1 MWKTLALAATVLA
14 TAAALEFFPVRAA
27 PEVKPLPD
35 ARPTAT
41 AQEAFA
47 AICREGVVVDSRRVP
62 AWLGQSYLG
71 DNCVAPRPPAV
82 IDGSKASREEI
93 VAGMEAAKRYSAAA
107 DTFQKCVGDFVA
119 ARNAGGG
126 KRLTSAQTIIQN
138 YRVQV
143 SQKNK
148 ETTTNQM
155 HMAIMAFNK
164 YGSDCPM

>member
-14 TAAALEFFPVRAA
+14 TALELFPVRAA
-27 PEVKPLPD
+27 PEVKPD
-35 ARPTAT
+35 TRPSAT
-41 AQEAFA
+41 SKEAFA
-47 AICREGVVVDSRRVP
+47 AICRDGVVESRRDP
-62 AWLGQSYLG
+62 PWLGQSYLG

-93 VAGMEAAKRYSAAA
+93 VAGMEAAKRYAAAA
-107 DTFQKCVGDFVA
+107 DTFQKCVSDFVA
-119 ARNAGGG
+119 ARNTDGG
-126 KRLTSAQTIIQN
+126 KPLTPAQTIIQN
-138 YRVQV
+138 YRIQV

-155 HMAIMAFNK
+155 NMAIVAFNS